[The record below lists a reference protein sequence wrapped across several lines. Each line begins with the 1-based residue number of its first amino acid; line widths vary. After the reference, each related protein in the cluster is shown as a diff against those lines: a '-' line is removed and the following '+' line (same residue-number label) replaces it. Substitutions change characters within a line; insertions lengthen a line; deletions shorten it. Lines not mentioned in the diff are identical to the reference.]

1 MSWLSRAGRRA
12 AGVDR
17 TTRHASATPQRLGSI
32 PAREIR
38 RRDDGN
44 GSLST
49 PAARLPAQD
58 NQLPY
63 GRGTGIRGTRWTLG
77 RALGNQ
83 GGFTLIE
90 LLVVIIVLGLL
101 VGLVGPRLFGRV
113 GQSKQAAARAQ
124 IELLGAALDQ
134 YRLDVGA
141 YPNAGQGLDALQ
153 RNPNAPNW
161 NGPYL
166 KKAVPKDPWGNQ
178 YKYRCCP
185 GQNGEYDLWSEGAD
199 GAPGGE
205 GENADITSWDS
216 SQK

>member
-1 MSWLSRAGRRA
+1 MRVRLRQMLS
-12 AGVDR
+12 GVR
-17 TTRHASATPQRLGSI
+17 TLTTRVAGGLDVPHPTRPGRSCCGRDAKSREARRLRSQI
-32 PAREIR
+32 
-38 RRDDGN
+38 
-44 GSLST
+44 
-49 PAARLPAQD
+49 
-58 NQLPY
+58 
-63 GRGTGIRGTRWTLG
+63 LG
-77 RALGNQ
+77 GE

-134 YRLDVGA
+134 YRLDIGS
-141 YPNAGQGLDALQ
+141 YPNAGQGLDALN
-153 RNPNAPNW
+153 RNPNVNNW

-205 GENADITSWDS
+205 GEN
-216 SQK
+216 

>member
-1 MSWLSRAGRRA
+1 MSLRRARERGRGSPCAPTTALMGAASHRWLSGVRAL
-12 AGVDR
+12 
-17 TTRHASATPQRLGSI
+17 TTRGAQGLPRPRSRTRFRSCVSRDEHRDLGQRPWRPLV
-32 PAREIR
+32 EH
-38 RRDDGN
+38 
-44 GSLST
+44 SLLDQ
-49 PAARLPAQD
+49 R
-58 NQLPY
+58 
-63 GRGTGIRGTRWTLG
+63 
-77 RALGNQ
+77 
-83 GGFTLIE
+83 GFTLIE

-134 YRLDVGA
+134 YRLDVGG
-141 YPNAGQGLDALQ
+141 YPNAGQGLDALN
-153 RNPNAPNW
+153 RNPNVNNW

>member
-1 MSWLSRAGRRA
+1 MSRSRR
-12 AGVDR
+12 
-17 TTRHASATPQRLGSI
+17 RLG
-32 PAREIR
+32 
-38 RRDDGN
+38 
-44 GSLST
+44 
-49 PAARLPAQD
+49 Q
-58 NQLPY
+58 
-63 GRGTGIRGTRWTLG
+63 TLLEQ
-77 RALGNQ
+77 R
-83 GGFTLIE
+83 GFTLIE

-134 YRLDVGA
+134 YRLDIGS
-141 YPNAGQGLDALQ
+141 YPNSGQGLDALQ
-153 RNPNAPNW
+153 RNPNVNNW

-166 KKAVPKDPWGNQ
+166 KKAVPKDPWGNG

-205 GENADITSWDS
+205 GENTDITSWDS
-216 SQK
+216 SQR

>member
-1 MSWLSRAGRRA
+1 M
-12 AGVDR
+12 
-17 TTRHASATPQRLGSI
+17 
-32 PAREIR
+32 
-38 RRDDGN
+38 
-44 GSLST
+44 
-49 PAARLPAQD
+49 
-58 NQLPY
+58 
-63 GRGTGIRGTRWTLG
+63 
-77 RALGNQ
+77 
-83 GGFTLIE
+83 IE

-134 YRLDVGA
+134 YRLDVGG
-141 YPNAGQGLDALQ
+141 YPNAGQGLDALN
-153 RNPNAPNW
+153 RNPNVTNW

-199 GAPGGE
+199 GAPGGD
-205 GENADITSWDS
+205 GENADITSWDA

>member
-1 MSWLSRAGRRA
+1 MRRGGRAERGVGSPCATTTALKNFTSKRLLNGVRA
-12 AGVDR
+12 L
-17 TTRHASATPQRLGSI
+17 TTRVAQGLPTPRS
-32 PAREIR
+32 
-38 RRDDGN
+38 
-44 GSLST
+44 
-49 PAARLPAQD
+49 ARLPRSSVLIRE
-58 NQLPY
+58 NRRLWRRVC
-63 GRGTGIRGTRWTLG
+63 RGVLDQR
-77 RALGNQ
+77 
-83 GGFTLIE
+83 GFTLIE

-134 YRLDVGA
+134 YRLDIGS
-141 YPNAGQGLDALQ
+141 YPNAGQGLDALN
-153 RNPNAPNW
+153 RNPNVNNW

>member
-1 MSWLSRAGRRA
+1 MSRRRTGGRGVGSPCAPTTALVGTAWKRLRGGVRALTTRGAQGLPSPRPPARFRFCVSRDEHPALGRRRVCH
-12 AGVDR
+12 GLLD
-17 TTRHASATPQRLGSI
+17 QR
-32 PAREIR
+32 
-38 RRDDGN
+38 
-44 GSLST
+44 
-49 PAARLPAQD
+49 
-58 NQLPY
+58 
-63 GRGTGIRGTRWTLG
+63 
-77 RALGNQ
+77 
-83 GGFTLIE
+83 GFTLIE

-134 YRLDVGA
+134 YRLDIGS
-141 YPNAGQGLDALQ
+141 YPNAGQGLDALN
-153 RNPNAPNW
+153 RNPNVNNW

>member
-1 MSWLSRAGRRA
+1 MLIAFIVVAMMPAISSIKGIALSGRGPGFA
-12 AGVDR
+12 DR
-17 TTRHASATPQRLGSI
+17 PGAQRGF
-32 PAREIR
+32 IR
-38 RRDDGN
+38 R
-44 GSLST
+44 LV
-49 PAARLPAQD
+49 
-58 NQLPY
+58 
-63 GRGTGIRGTRWTLG
+63 GRGLEDQR
-77 RALGNQ
+77 
-83 GGFTLIE
+83 GFTLIE

-101 VGLVGPRLFGRV
+101 VGLVGPRLFSRV

-124 IELLGAALDQ
+124 IELLGAALDH
-134 YRLDVGA
+134 YRLDVGS

-153 RNPNAPNW
+153 RNPNSPNW

>member
-1 MSWLSRAGRRA
+1 ERGRGSPCASTTALMHRASNRLRSGVRALTTRGAQGLPHPRSDRLARSTDSRDEYRDLRGRRRSLV
-12 AGVDR
+12 GRSLFD
-17 TTRHASATPQRLGSI
+17 QR
-32 PAREIR
+32 
-38 RRDDGN
+38 
-44 GSLST
+44 
-49 PAARLPAQD
+49 
-58 NQLPY
+58 
-63 GRGTGIRGTRWTLG
+63 
-77 RALGNQ
+77 
-83 GGFTLIE
+83 GFTLIE

-134 YRLDVGA
+134 YRLDIGS
-141 YPNAGQGLDALQ
+141 YPNSGQGLDALQ
-153 RNPNAPNW
+153 RNPNVNNW

>member
-1 MSWLSRAGRRA
+1 MRGRECGSPCAPTTALVNGTPNGMLGGVRAL
-12 AGVDR
+12 
-17 TTRHASATPQRLGSI
+17 TTRGAQGLPHSRPRTRPRSCVPHDEHRPLWHRHACRGVLDQR
-32 PAREIR
+32 
-38 RRDDGN
+38 
-44 GSLST
+44 
-49 PAARLPAQD
+49 
-58 NQLPY
+58 
-63 GRGTGIRGTRWTLG
+63 
-77 RALGNQ
+77 
-83 GGFTLIE
+83 GFTLIE

-134 YRLDVGA
+134 YRLDIGS
-141 YPNAGQGLDALQ
+141 YPSGGQGLDALQ
-153 RNPNAPNW
+153 RNPNVNNW

-199 GAPGGE
+199 GAPGGD
-205 GENADITSWDS
+205 GENADITSWDN

>member
-1 MSWLSRAGRRA
+1 VRRA
-12 AGVDR
+12 RRAERGRGSPCATTSALGSTTSNGVRGGDR
-17 TTRHASATPQRLGSI
+17 ALTTRVAQGLPRPRSARR
-32 PAREIR
+32 ARSRFLILEK
-38 RRDDGN
+38 
-44 GSLST
+44 
-49 PAARLPAQD
+49 
-58 NQLPY
+58 Y
-63 GRGTGIRGTRWTLG
+63 
-77 RALGNQ
+77 RALRRGVCRGVLDQ
-83 GGFTLIE
+83 RGFTLIE

-134 YRLDVGA
+134 YRLDIGS
-141 YPNAGQGLDALQ
+141 YPNAGQGLDALN
-153 RNPNAPNW
+153 RNPNVNNW

>member
-1 MSWLSRAGRRA
+1 MSRERGPEWGCGSPCVPTTALEGVTTNESRH
-12 AGVDR
+12 GVR
-17 TTRHASATPQRLGSI
+17 TLTTRRTQGLPHPHSRPRSRSPVPIDENRRLWRRGACRLFLDQR
-32 PAREIR
+32 
-38 RRDDGN
+38 
-44 GSLST
+44 
-49 PAARLPAQD
+49 
-58 NQLPY
+58 
-63 GRGTGIRGTRWTLG
+63 
-77 RALGNQ
+77 
-83 GGFTLIE
+83 GFTLIE

-134 YRLDVGA
+134 YRLDVGS
-141 YPNAGQGLDALQ
+141 YPNAGQSLDALQ
-153 RNPNAPNW
+153 RNPNVNNW

-166 KKAVPKDPWGNQ
+166 KKAVPKDPWGNA

-199 GAPGGE
+199 GAPGGD
-205 GENADITSWDS
+205 GENADITSWDN

>member
-1 MSWLSRAGRRA
+1 VRREGGRERGWGSPCAPTTALTNA
-12 AGVDR
+12 A
-17 TTRHASATPQRLGSI
+17 SN
-32 PAREIR
+32 PAPCDVR
-38 RRDDGN
+38 
-44 GSLST
+44 
-49 PAARLPAQD
+49 
-58 NQLPY
+58 
-63 GRGTGIRGTRWTLG
+63 TLG
-77 RALGNQ
+77 RRFRDQ
-83 GGFTLIE
+83 RGFTLIE

-134 YRLDVGA
+134 YRLDIGS
-141 YPNAGQGLDALQ
+141 YPNSGQGLDALQ
-153 RNPNAPNW
+153 RNPNVNNW

-185 GQNGEYDLWSEGAD
+185 GQSGEYDLWSEGAD

-205 GENADITSWDS
+205 GENSDITSWDS

>member
-1 MSWLSRAGRRA
+1 MHIGVRAL
-12 AGVDR
+12 
-17 TTRHASATPQRLGSI
+17 TTRVAEALTHPRAPRPGRSRTMHDAKSRELRRL
-32 PAREIR
+32 
-38 RRDDGN
+38 
-44 GSLST
+44 
-49 PAARLPAQD
+49 
-58 NQLPY
+58 
-63 GRGTGIRGTRWTLG
+63 RGHPWGGE
-77 RALGNQ
+77 

-134 YRLDVGA
+134 YRLDAGG
-141 YPNAGQGLDALQ
+141 YPNSGQGLDALQ
-153 RNPNAPNW
+153 RNPNVPNW

-166 KKAVPKDPWGNQ
+166 KKAVPKDPWGNA

-185 GQNGEYDLWSEGAD
+185 GQNGEYDLWSEGSD

-205 GENADITSWDS
+205 GEAADITSWDS
-216 SQK
+216 SQR

>member
-1 MSWLSRAGRRA
+1 MLSGVRAL
-12 AGVDR
+12 
-17 TTRHASATPQRLGSI
+17 TTRVAGGFAHPLAHTPGRSRSTRDEKSREARRL
-32 PAREIR
+32 R
-38 RRDDGN
+38 
-44 GSLST
+44 GSL
-49 PAARLPAQD
+49 L
-58 NQLPY
+58 
-63 GRGTGIRGTRWTLG
+63 GVVRGE
-77 RALGNQ
+77 

-134 YRLDVGA
+134 YRLDVGG

-153 RNPNAPNW
+153 RNPNVPNW

-166 KKAVPKDPWGNQ
+166 KKAVPKDPWGNA

-185 GQNGEYDLWSEGAD
+185 GQNGEYDLWSEGSD

-205 GENADITSWDS
+205 GEASDITSWDS